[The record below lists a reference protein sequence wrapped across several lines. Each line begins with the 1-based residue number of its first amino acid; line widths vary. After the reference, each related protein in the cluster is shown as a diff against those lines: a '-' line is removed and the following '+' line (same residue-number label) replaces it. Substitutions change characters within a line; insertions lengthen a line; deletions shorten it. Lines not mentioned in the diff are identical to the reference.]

1 MTQRTH
7 LTLLILL
14 IGLPAIFFSTNM
26 SAAPQNTLDRVQH
39 TAEEFVKNIV
49 EKPEKGQLTVK
60 AANLDSRLRL
70 TPCSAP
76 LESSIPGK
84 QNLSGN
90 VTVLVRCEP
99 ENWQV
104 YVPVR
109 IKLLLPRV
117 VAAKP
122 LSRGE
127 VLSAANLD
135 IRMVETRFQRGILF
149 DNPQQIIGSKV
160 KRNVNMGDAVEG
172 GDICLV
178 CRNDSVLIKAGGNG
192 LNIVTKGIALSDG
205 SLGEQI
211 RVQNTK
217 SKRVVD
223 GIITGVGEVT
233 VNF

>member
-7 LTLLILL
+7 LTLLVII
-14 IGLPAIFFSTNM
+14 IGLPAIFFSTIT
-26 SAAPQNTLDRVQH
+26 SAAPQNILDRVQH
-39 TAEEFVKNIV
+39 TAEEFVKKIV
-49 EKPEKGQLTVK
+49 ETPQNGQLTVK
-60 AANLDSRLRL
+60 AANLDSRLKL
-70 TPCSAP
+70 TACSTP
-76 LESSIPGK
+76 LVSSIPGK

-90 VTVLVRCEP
+90 VTVLIRCEP

-109 IKLLLPRV
+109 IQLLLPLV
-117 VAAKP
+117 VATTP
-122 LSRGE
+122 LSRGV
-127 VLSAANLD
+127 VLTASDLA
-135 IRMVETRFQRGILF
+135 IKMIETRFQRGVVF
-149 DNPQQIIGSKV
+149 EHPQQIIGSKV
-160 KRNVNMGDAVEG
+160 KRNVNIGEAVQG

-192 LNIVTKGIALSDG
+192 LDIITKGIALSDG

-217 SKRVVD
+217 SKRVID

>member
-7 LTLLILL
+7 LTLLPIINGLL
-14 IGLPAIFFSTNM
+14 AFFFSTIV
-26 SAAPQNTLDRVQH
+26 SATPQATLDMVQH
-39 TAEEFVKNIV
+39 TAVEYVKNIIDT
-49 EKPEKGQLTVK
+49 PPKGELTIK
-60 AANLDSRLRL
+60 AANLDSRLKL

-76 LESSIPGK
+76 LKSTIPGK
-84 QNLSGN
+84 QSLSGN
-90 VTVLVRCEP
+90 VTVLVSCEP
-99 ENWQV
+99 NNWQV

-109 IKLLLPRV
+109 TRLLLPRV

-122 LSRGE
+122 LARGV
-127 VLSAANLD
+127 VLSAPDLAVS
-135 IRMVETRFQRGILF
+135 MVETRFQRGVVFEL
-149 DNPQQIIGSKV
+149 PQQIIGSKV
-160 KRNVNMGDAVEG
+160 KRAVNMGEAIQG
-172 GDICLV
+172 NDICLV
-178 CRNDSVLIKAGGNG
+178 CRNDSVLIKAGGGG
-192 LNIVTKGIALSDG
+192 LNIVTKGTALSDG